1 MAPPF
6 SGRSN
11 GAESPPE
18 AAVSAARQSRN
29 RTARSVWSA
38 WSLLPLSNHPRLT
51 TAPASWTHSKRFAW
65 QIAHKNFRSLRT
77 TWTIAVQCRGP
88 SRIPRRPSQQDRSP
102 PRFPIR
108 LPHSGYCQVRS
119 LRHCMPKLKGIRLG
133 IAEVVDLARSWESQR
148 DSGIHP
154 GLRGTSY
161 PGMPRRRP
169 RNPEIPVAGLVWTLL
184 SALSFWCLPAK
195 HAGGAQTRV
204 SGELS
209 RVLMCHSGAWIFQI
223 KRKSAETTS
232 NRERAQMNG
241 RTIQACAVRP
251 NGAASRIGSQHRR
264 AGAPARP
271 ADG

>member
-108 LPHSGYCQVRS
+108 LPHSGYCQVRFR
-119 LRHCMPKLKGIRLG
+119 RHCMPKLKGIRLG

-148 DSGIHP
+148 DSGIQ
-154 GLRGTSY
+154 
-161 PGMPRRRP
+161 PR
-169 RNPEIPVAGLVWTLL
+169 VARHE
-184 SALSFWCLPAK
+184 LPWDAPP
-195 HAGGAQTRV
+195 QTP
-204 SGELS
+204 
-209 RVLMCHSGAWIFQI
+209 Q
-223 KRKSAETTS
+223 
-232 NRERAQMNG
+232 
-241 RTIQACAVRP
+241 P
-251 NGAASRIGSQHRR
+251 
-264 AGAPARP
+264 
-271 ADG
+271 